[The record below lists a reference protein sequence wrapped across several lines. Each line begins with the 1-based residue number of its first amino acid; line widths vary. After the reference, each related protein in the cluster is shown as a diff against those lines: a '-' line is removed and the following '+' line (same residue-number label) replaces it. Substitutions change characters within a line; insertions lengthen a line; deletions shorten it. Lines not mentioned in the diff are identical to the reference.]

1 MLVLTI
7 EAAARRRVTPA
18 LAARVKRRA
27 AHMVVA
33 AAKGAEVGLTLTG
46 DAGIHAL
53 NRLWRHKDKPTDVLA
68 FAMTEGAAAKVA
80 REAGLLG
87 DVVISVATAARQAA
101 ERGVG
106 LGDELEHLF
115 AHGLCHLLGYDHR
128 DDEEERV
135 MNARMARLLK
145 GARGGRRGKS
155 PERARARA
163 RARARGVR

>member
-27 AHMVVA
+27 AHMVA
-33 AAKGAEVGLTLTG
+33 AAARGAEVGLTLTG

-53 NRLWRHKDKPTDVLA
+53 NRLWRHKDKATDVLA
-68 FAMTEGAAAKVA
+68 FAMTEGAAAQVA
-80 REAGLLG
+80 RQAGLLG
-87 DVVISVATAARQAA
+87 DVVISVATAARQAE
-101 ERGVG
+101 ERDVA

-128 DDEEERV
+128 DDDEERV
-135 MNARMARLLK
+135 MNARMAKLLK
-145 GARGGRRGKS
+145 AARGKTSTRRRK
-155 PERARARA
+155 R
-163 RARARGVR
+163 

>member
-18 LAARVKRRA
+18 LAARLKRRA
-27 AHMVVA
+27 AHMVA
-33 AAKGAEVGLTLTG
+33 AAARGAEVGLTLTG

-68 FAMTEGAAAKVA
+68 FAMTEGAAAQVA

-101 ERGVG
+101 ERGVA
-106 LGDELEHLF
+106 LGEELEHLF
-115 AHGLCHLLGYDHR
+115 AHGRIFSFRRGSR
-128 DDEEERV
+128 
-135 MNARMARLLK
+135 
-145 GARGGRRGKS
+145 GARAQHGQRQGLSARRVRISG
-155 PERARARA
+155 EAR
-163 RARARGVR
+163 